1 MKRQKGFSLLEIV
14 ATLVVIVGVIAA
26 TGYYR
31 GRPASDPTSI
41 DASLPN
47 IAEATRKIAQ
57 TNYYLEGTVHKVV
70 RNVNGAY
77 FMVETASGKR
87 LYVVGTQA
95 LSGGLSQVAAGQVA
109 AMQVQLNMGSSLT
122 ASVQVV
128 SPAQAVDV
136 FVYKY
141 MVKSPAPAHY
151 VDPEADEPQETAAP
165 SHTADAQAKDDG

>member
-1 MKRQKGFSLLEIV
+1 MVAALVVVVGIV
-14 ATLVVIVGVIAA
+14 AAA
-26 TGYYR
+26 GYYR
-31 GRPASDPTSI
+31 GRPAGDPTSI

-47 IAEATRKIAQ
+47 VTEVANKSAQ

-70 RNVNGAY
+70 RNSNGAY
-77 FMVETASGKR
+77 FLVETPAGKK

-95 LSGGLSQVAAGQVA
+95 LSGGLSKLEAGQVA

-141 MVKSPAPAHY
+141 IVKSPAPAGY
-151 VDPEADEPQETAAP
+151 VDPEAAELDDTSAPEHAPDSQSAAAP
-165 SHTADAQAKDDG
+165 ARDDD

>member
-1 MKRQKGFSLLEIV
+1 MRKQKGFSLLEIV
-14 ATLVVIVGVIAA
+14 ATLAVIVGVIAA

-31 GRPASDPTSI
+31 GRPAGNPTSI

-47 IAEATRKIAQ
+47 IAETTKKIAQ

-70 RNVNGAY
+70 RNMNGAY

-109 AMQVQLNMGSSLT
+109 AMQVQLNTGSSLT

-136 FVYKY
+136 SVYKY

-151 VDPEADEPQETAAP
+151 VDPEAEEAQDKSAP
-165 SHTADAQAKDDG
+165 THTAKAKDDD